1 MHQAL
6 TWSEY
11 KKCNTL
17 KYLIAISP
25 DGLIIFISGGYE
37 GRVSDAELFDKSG
50 IMNVLPEKCAVIA
63 LYLNKYKLFSPKN
76 LLNLFDHHLFQHN
89 KNLQEKKYF

>member
-1 MHQAL
+1 VIGIINCFEIQKPSNAMHQAL

-25 DGLIIFISGGYE
+25 DELIIFISGGYGE
-37 GRVSDAELFDKSG
+37 RVNDELYDKSG
-50 IMNVLPEKCAVIA
+50 IMNVLPEKYAVMADRRI
-63 LYLNKYKLFSPKN
+63 
-76 LLNLFDHHLFQHN
+76 
-89 KNLQEKKYF
+89 